1 MRAVRVVHN
10 SRMTA
15 DRRHVLTPD
24 ALTMMDAIARTGSFA
39 AAARELGK
47 VPSALTY
54 NVRQLEEALDV
65 LLFDRSSRQAQPT
78 AAGLELL
85 HEGRRLLQ
93 ELEAVA
99 NRVKRVA
106 NGWEATLSISVEDI
120 LSTDTMFDLVETFC
134 SLRPE
139 PGATQGPATRLRLRS
154 DVLAGTWEALISGQ
168 VDLAIGVAGE
178 HPNPGG
184 VELRPLG
191 EVPFVFCVA
200 PHHPLADQARGA
212 AFAAGWG
219 GSAGAGFGKATGKS
233 HGEPPSPHTIP
244 ALEHDQLVPH
254 RAVAVADTA
263 QRLQPLT
270 RNLLPGQDVLTVPT
284 MRAKLQAL
292 LRGLGCGYLPEP
304 LARPWLAAG
313 RLVRLQT
320 VSGEPVATL
329 HYAWRADRGP
339 ASLGRALQWWLA
351 QLESPTTR
359 RALVERHSAD
369 GLDLAQPPGPSTSP
383 AVAGV
388 KAPKSKR

>member
-1 MRAVRVVHN
+1 
-10 SRMTA
+10 MT

-24 ALTMMDAIARTGSFA
+24 ALAMMDAIARTGSFA

-106 NGWEATLSISVEDI
+106 SGWEATLSISVEDI
-120 LSTDTMFDLVETFC
+120 LSTATVFDLVEAFC

-184 VELRPLG
+184 VEIRPLG

-200 PHHPLADQARGA
+200 PHHPLADSAR
-212 AFAAGWG
+212 
-219 GSAGAGFGKATGKS
+219 SAGLSGGWES
-233 HGEPPSPHTIP
+233 HGGTSTGRPKLPVQTPSPP
-244 ALEHDQLVPH
+244 LEHDQLIPH

-284 MRAKLQAL
+284 MRAKLEAL

-320 VSGEPVATL
+320 VSGEPVAKL
-329 HYAWRADRGP
+329 HYAWRAERGP

-359 RALVERHSAD
+359 RALVERHAAD
-369 GLDLAQPPGPSTSP
+369 GLDLAGTLSPSP
-383 AVAGV
+383 APTRAGA
-388 KAPKSKR
+388 KAAKPRR